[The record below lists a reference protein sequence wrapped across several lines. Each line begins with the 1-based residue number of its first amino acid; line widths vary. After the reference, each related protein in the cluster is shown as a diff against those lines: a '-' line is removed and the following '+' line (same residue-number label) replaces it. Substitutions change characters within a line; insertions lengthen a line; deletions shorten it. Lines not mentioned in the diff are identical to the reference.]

1 MVAEALRD
9 PLFPVDMSAVPEDHL
24 GLLWVFMESWATLY
38 GTVTLEVF
46 GHMDPR
52 IIESGSLFAHK
63 LAQWLPR
70 LGAGDDEG
78 RYRELLRAELAR

>member
-1 MVAEALRD
+1 MQA
-9 PLFPVDMSAVPEDHL
+9 
-24 GLLWVFMESWATLY
+24 WATLY

-52 IIESGSLFAHK
+52 IIESGALFAHM

-70 LGAGDDEG
+70 LGVEDADG